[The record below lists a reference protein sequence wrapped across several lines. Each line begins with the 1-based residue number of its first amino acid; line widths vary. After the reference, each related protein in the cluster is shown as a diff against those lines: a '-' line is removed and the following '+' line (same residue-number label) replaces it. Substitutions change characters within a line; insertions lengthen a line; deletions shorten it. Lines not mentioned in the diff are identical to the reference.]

1 MCGKLLICAEQLLCS
16 SCEVLAAHAA
26 GVRERVE
33 NLYFAYLFVLRAAL
47 KAAPLLEEI
56 AYDTGFPLED
66 ARTAEL
72 VRQLVSSLA
81 APGLWGVGPDAA
93 DAGMGRV
100 SHVHPAAS

>member
-1 MCGKLLICAEQLLCS
+1 MLEVAHLSAEVLCR
-16 SCEVLAAHAA
+16 SCEMLGVPAA

-56 AYDTGFPLED
+56 AYDTGFPEED

-72 VRQLVSSLA
+72 VRQLVSSPA
-81 APGLWGVGPDAA
+81 VHGL
-93 DAGMGRV
+93 
-100 SHVHPAAS
+100 